1 MNSVAQMHEDMINQ
15 GSHALIIKDALNCT
29 MQPLTKQGATG
40 MRRMLKAIKAPSQ
53 FIEGV
58 DRKLNGLY
66 VAAIPTENRDA
77 MMLASELAIWISGAV
92 SILETDE
99 ELPVEQLKP
108 DA

>member
-1 MNSVAQMHEDMINQ
+1 MDQLAKMHEDMIDQ
-15 GSHALIIKDALNCT
+15 GSHALIIKDARTCT

-40 MRRMLKAIKAPSQ
+40 MRRMLKAIKAPAQ
-53 FIEGV
+53 FIEGI

-77 MMLASELAIWISGAV
+77 MMLASELALWISGGV
-92 SILETDE
+92 SILETEE